1 MLCFHKLLC
10 RLSPGSRLGS
20 ICQQRGSNEG
30 RVIASAAGRGHSGIG
45 IEPAE
50 GTAGSRCGAETAAGR
65 SGLGCGKGSGAADL
79 WERPGKWVRCP
90 PRHRK
95 GKRKKVTE
103 PIKKK
108 KKENGKQCDVEQL
121 AQAARKADVQY
132 RDIPTALAEH
142 SSKTIKQK
150 YN

>member
-1 MLCFHKLLC
+1 M
-10 RLSPGSRLGS
+10 GTSRQMGAMPT
-20 ICQQRGSNEG
+20 E
-30 RVIASAAGRGHSGIG
+30 AS
-45 IEPAE
+45 
-50 GTAGSRCGAETAAGR
+50 
-65 SGLGCGKGSGAADL
+65 KGEKKKGNRAD
-79 WERPGKWVRCP
+79 
-90 PRHRK
+90 
-95 GKRKKVTE
+95 
-103 PIKKK
+103 KKK